1 MTVQIAVKLPDE
13 LLARLDELVRSG
25 HFPSRSGGIRR
36 ALEVLLSAE
45 GRRRI
50 DAAFA
55 EGFRRVPDDGPE
67 LAEATRLA
75 VEAIEEEPWERWW

>member
-1 MTVQIAVKLPDE
+1 MTIQIAVKLPDE
-13 LLARLDELVRSG
+13 LVAGLDELVRSG
-25 HFPSRSGGIRR
+25 RFPSRSTGIRR
-36 ALEVLLSAE
+36 ALEVLLRAE
-45 GRRRI
+45 ERRRL

-55 EGFRRVPDDGPE
+55 EGFRRHPDGDD